1 MIRQFT
7 TKRDIVSAFANTM
20 NLVSPELQDHHEKVS
35 YLAYRLAQTLDMDE
49 KHRIMAFE
57 RLCSREAVG
66 MSEDECKMMR
76 IAGYLHDLGKM
87 KIPDEIPD
95 KPGRL
100 TEAVYLSRYRRAPLP

>member
-1 MIRQFT
+1 
-7 TKRDIVSAFANTM
+7 
-20 NLVSPELQDHHEKVS
+20 
-35 YLAYRLAQTLDMDE
+35 
-49 KHRIMAFE
+49 MAFD

-66 MSEDECKMMR
+66 MSEDEYKMMR

-100 TEAVYLSRYRRAPLP
+100 TEAEYISALTEERPYRIRRNALHSGSYQRY